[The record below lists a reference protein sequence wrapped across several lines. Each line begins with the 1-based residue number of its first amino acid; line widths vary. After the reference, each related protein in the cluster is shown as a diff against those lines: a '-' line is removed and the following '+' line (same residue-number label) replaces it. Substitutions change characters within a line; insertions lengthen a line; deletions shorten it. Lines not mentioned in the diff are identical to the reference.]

1 MPVEGF
7 EEVALRAVRT
17 LAAAVTAYAVIAWL
31 VAPALARAVVARNP
45 RNRTLVNAVRTYVR
59 ATGVVVAVIVATIAA
74 GYGHV
79 LSDSAIVVAAATL
92 AIGVAGQEVFGNV
105 VSGVFLV
112 ADRNFNVG
120 DWVSWGGE
128 SGGVVEVVGFRST
141 RVRTTANELVTV
153 PNTELAT
160 HAVRNPYAR
169 GRYRTSVAVGVPYDA
184 DLDAAEAAMTDSA
197 AAVADVAE
205 SPPPEVLA
213 SFADGEITLELRVW
227 MRDPKHPDVRRV
239 QSQTTRRVRDALA
252 AADVEAS
259 PAAQR
264 ELSGRVTVDSEDA

>member
-7 EEVALRAVRT
+7 EDAAWRAGQT
-17 LAAAVTAYAVIAWL
+17 LAAAVAAYAVAAWA
-31 VAPALARAVVARNP
+31 VAPALSRAVVARNP

-59 ATGVVVAVIVATIAA
+59 ALGVAVAVVVAILTA
-74 GYGHV
+74 GYGYV
-79 LSDSAIVVAAATL
+79 LGDSAIVVAAATL

-105 VSGVFLV
+105 VSGLFLV

-120 DWVSWGGE
+120 NWVSWGGE
-128 SGGVVEVVGFRST
+128 TGGVVEVVGFRST

-160 HAVRNPYAR
+160 QAVHNPYAR

-184 DLDAAEAAMTDSA
+184 DLDVAEAAMMDGA
-197 AAVADVAE
+197 AAVEDVVE
-205 SPPPEVLA
+205 SPPPEVVA
-213 SFADGEITLELRVW
+213 SFADDAITLELYVW
-227 MRDPKHPDVRRV
+227 MRDVKHPDIRRV
-239 QSQTTRRVRDALA
+239 QSSLTRRVRDALVA
-252 AADVEAS
+252 AGVDAS

-264 ELSGRVTVDSEDA
+264 ELSGHLTLGFEDA